1 LKRPPLTWPNSAAKL
16 LVWTVNSWTLSTPG
30 WSSSSRSAS
39 GTEHDPALVQQAL
52 EEIFQSTP
60 FRTTK
65 QCQDLLRYVVENSL
79 AGLDHLLRK
88 RVIGSEVFGR
98 KPDYDT
104 GEDPVVRR
112 CWPRTSGS
120 RRDAE
125 GTWGV
130 CVAYSLLNQTGGQVS
145 MLGLFEIFAQVFQA
159 IWANKLRSF
168 LTMFGIAWGVA
179 SLLLLVGLG
188 EGFRSG
194 NKRGLAELGTD
205 VIMIFGGTIPALP
218 EQHQGMIPYKLTLG
232 DEAAIEA
239 GAPHVKRVT
248 AYINRQDL
256 KEVSE
261 FSSAG
266 GPVMGVQV
274 NFPEVRHLP
283 IVQGRFLNYDDLA
296 GHRRVVVLGQ
306 KNNNLLFPGR
316 PSVGSFLTLNGYRFQ
331 VIGVAA
337 RIGRGNDDGDNQK
350 LYVPLTT
357 MMELFPLL
365 GANIPQDAVSSLQY
379 QPVKPELNE
388 TAKAEV
394 HRIIAERH
402 GFNPNLKDAFEE
414 WDSIKSN
421 RMIGVIFSAMDW
433 FLGGV
438 GIVTLALGA
447 VGIVNIMLVT
457 VSERTKEIGLR
468 KALGATNRSI
478 MIQFFLEGLVLT
490 GVSGIVGIAGAAGLM
505 LLLGGMM
512 NGNQTGFDPPQLVPW
527 SAALAFGSLT
537 LCGVVAGIYPA
548 RKAAML
554 EPVEA
559 LRKE

>member
-1 LKRPPLTWPNSAAKL
+1 MR
-16 LVWTVNSWTLSTPG
+16 
-30 WSSSSRSAS
+30 
-39 GTEHDPALVQQAL
+39 
-52 EEIFQSTP
+52 
-60 FRTTK
+60 
-65 QCQDLLRYVVENSL
+65 
-79 AGLDHLLRK
+79 
-88 RVIGSEVFGR
+88 
-98 KPDYDT
+98 
-104 GEDPVVRR
+104 
-112 CWPRTSGS
+112 
-120 RRDAE
+120 
-125 GTWGV
+125 
-130 CVAYSLLNQTGGQVS
+130 
-145 MLGLFEIFAQVFQA
+145 GLFEIFVQVFQA

-218 EQHQGMIPYKLTLG
+218 DQHQGMAPYKLTLA
-232 DEAAIEA
+232 DEAAIRSD
-239 GAPHVKRVT
+239 APHVRNIT
-248 AYINRQDL
+248 ALINRGDL
-256 KEVSE
+256 KEASE

-266 GPVMGVQV
+266 GPIMGVQT
-274 NFPEVRHLP
+274 NFPEIRHLP
-283 IVQGRFLNYDDLA
+283 IVQGRFLNEEDEKQ
-296 GHRRVVVLGQ
+296 HRLVVVMGQ
-306 KNNNLLFPGR
+306 KNNLLLFPGR
-316 PSVGSFLTLNGYRFQ
+316 PSLGSFITLNGYRFQ

-337 RIGRGNDDGDNQK
+337 RIGRGDDDGDNQK
-350 LYVPLTT
+350 LYIPLTT
-357 MMELFPLL
+357 MMELFPVT
-365 GANIPQDAVSSLQY
+365 GENIPRDAVTSLQY
-379 QPVKPELNE
+379 QPLTPDQNE
-388 TAKAEV
+388 QAKAEV
-394 HRIIAERH
+394 HAIIGRDH
-402 GFNPNLKDAFEE
+402 GFDPNLKDAFEE

-421 RMIGVIFSAMDW
+421 RMVGVIFTAMDI

-438 GIVTLALGA
+438 GVVTLMLGA

-468 KALGATNRSI
+468 KALGATNHSI
-478 MIQFFLEGLVLT
+478 MMQFFLEGLLLT
-490 GVSGIVGIAGAAGLM
+490 GVSGIVGIGAASGLM
-505 LLLGGMM
+505 VLLGSVM